1 MSKAPKKVADAK
13 PDVAPATSDAPA
25 ATAPAAEAPAA
36 ATSSLD
42 ALKAKKAKKAE
53 APAEVPKAPLD
64 EAIELALASASTAVD
79 SAQEI
84 QRLRTE
90 VQTLITGGRK
100 TNMILLYASIL
111 LLIFGG
117 SGLFGAL
124 VFYKRAYNEFE
135 AVAKVNR
142 DALLVFAGEVNGLVA
157 SSKKIDEAIS
167 KTTEFLA
174 ASNERSE
181 EVKKSMAGF
190 TAAHNTL
197 IQKLSAPPP
206 VPDTKPVDALR
217 QAVDELS
224 KDSKVMSQRI
234 AELAQKVSAAPA
246 AAAAASRNLGPAPAP
261 VIRGPNSGGVNPARA
276 RVSERDSMM
285 RFP

>member
-25 ATAPAAEAPAA
+25 PAAPAAEAPAA
-36 ATSSLD
+36 ASSLD
-42 ALKAKKAKKAE
+42 ALKAKKAKKAD
-53 APAEVPKAPLD
+53 APVETPKAPLD

-111 LLIFGG
+111 LLVFGG
-117 SGLFGAL
+117 CGLFGAL

-206 VPDTKPVDALR
+206 PPDTKPVDALR

-224 KDSKVMSQRI
+224 KDSKAMSQRI

-246 AAAAASRNLGPAPAP
+246 AAAAASRNLGPVPAP
-261 VIRGPNSGGVNPARA
+261 VIRGPNAGGVNPARA